1 MKTIYV
7 GSFNHLNKGHG
18 FITIGLPSTLLSTP
32 STLLSTPS
40 TLPSTPYNS
49 VDKIRVRVR
58 KYYPHQN
65 TNQEK
70 PLHLGI
76 SQSVIR
82 IRHRGIIQD
91 KNQFLSKQ
99 QTLYKTP
106 ISILFY
112 F

>member
-7 GSFNHLNKGHG
+7 GSFNHLNKGHE
-18 FITIGLPSTLLSTP
+18 FVARGLPSTLLSIP
-32 STLLSTPS
+32 H
-40 TLPSTPYNS
+40 NS

-65 TNQEK
+65 TNQER

-82 IRHRGIIQD
+82 IKHREILQD
-91 KNQFLSKQ
+91 KN
-99 QTLYKTP
+99 
-106 ISILFY
+106 
-112 F
+112 

>member
-7 GSFNHLNKGHG
+7 GSFNHLNKGHE
-18 FITIGLPSTLLSTP
+18 FITRGL
-32 STLLSTPS
+32 PS

-58 KYYPHQN
+58 KYYHHQN
-65 TNQEK
+65 TNQGR

-99 QTLYKTP
+99 QTLYRTP

>member
-7 GSFNHLNKGHG
+7 GSFNHLNKGHE
-18 FITIGLPSTLLSTP
+18 FITRGLPSTLLSTP
-32 STLLSTPS
+32 H
-40 TLPSTPYNS
+40 NS

-65 TNQEK
+65 TNQGR

>member
-18 FITIGLPSTLLSTP
+18 FITRGLPSTLLSTP
-32 STLLSTPS
+32 H
-40 TLPSTPYNS
+40 NS

-58 KYYPHQN
+58 KYYSHQN
-65 TNQEK
+65 TNQGR

-82 IRHRGIIQD
+82 IRHRGILQD

>member
-18 FITIGLPSTLLSTP
+18 FIARGLPSTLLSTP

-40 TLPSTPYNS
+40 TLPSTPSTLPSTPHNS

-65 TNQEK
+65 TNQER

-82 IRHRGIIQD
+82 IRHRGILQD
-91 KNQFLSKQ
+91 KN
-99 QTLYKTP
+99 
-106 ISILFY
+106 
-112 F
+112 